1 MEISEQQKRPKFLNL
16 LKIRM
21 PIGAI
26 ASIIHRFSG
35 VILFMLIP
43 FLIYILEISLKT
55 EQGFQQVTE
64 FFARTDVRIV
74 LVLVIWMFAH
84 HLINGVRL
92 LLLDLDIGI
101 TRSASRFNSWL
112 VILAG
117 LLVMAFFAGALL

>member
-1 MEISEQQKRPKFLNL
+1 MEMSEQQKRPKFLNL

-26 ASIIHRFSG
+26 VSIAHRFSG

-55 EQGFQQVTE
+55 EQGFQQLVE
-64 FFARTDVRIV
+64 FFNRSDVRVV
-74 LVLVIWMFAH
+74 LLLIIWMFAH
-84 HLINGVRL
+84 HLVNGIRL

-101 TRSASRFNSWL
+101 SRSASRLNSWL
-112 VILAG
+112 MILLG
-117 LLVMAFFAGALL
+117 ILITAFFAGVLL

>member
-1 MEISEQQKRPKFLNL
+1 MSEQQKRPKFLNL

-26 ASIIHRFSG
+26 VSIAHRFSG

-55 EQGFQQVTE
+55 EQGFQQLVE
-64 FFARTDVRIV
+64 FFNRSDVRVV
-74 LVLVIWMFAH
+74 LLLIIWMFAH
-84 HLINGVRL
+84 HLVNGIRL

-101 TRSASRFNSWL
+101 SRSASRLNSWL
-112 VILAG
+112 MILLG
-117 LLVMAFFAGALL
+117 ILITAFFAGVLL

>member
-26 ASIIHRFSG
+26 ASIAHRLSG

-64 FFARTDVRIV
+64 FFARTDVRVV
-74 LVLVIWMFAH
+74 LVLVIWMFAY

-101 TRSASRFNSWL
+101 TRTASRLNSWL
-112 VILAG
+112 VILLG
-117 LLVMAFFAGALL
+117 LLVMVFVAGLLL